1 MNDGFIY
8 NYDNPHSNQ
17 PNLLKEYP
25 IHGSSFETTLC
36 DLMTVNKAR
45 NLFKIIDPLTF
56 VLVSFFRM
64 VHGLNRNIISPYFPY
79 GIYGMCCACTNYVC
93 TRRIE
98 EKIRYCYNFELWN
111 TAV

>member
-45 NLFKIIDPLTF
+45 NIF
-56 VLVSFFRM
+56 
-64 VHGLNRNIISPYFPY
+64 
-79 GIYGMCCACTNYVC
+79 
-93 TRRIE
+93 
-98 EKIRYCYNFELWN
+98 
-111 TAV
+111 